1 MFDIQ
6 SLVKEYMNS
15 VYKSAEFFDIL
26 ICNNKMVIDVADSAI
41 ATIDIPV
48 DTGIVTAF
56 RYPNYDQNNIDF
68 GIYNKVSYICNY
80 YTELAMH
87 SPLVAE
93 LPDVRSD
100 EKFMEILSRKASD
113 GVGFYKLNGIDIKD
127 RYIIPIF
134 SGFPILNKEDSMDM
148 FVREID
154 HQTVMVQ
161 YVITKKKI
169 NQKFSIFYRA
179 MNMNRLE
186 PWRHII

>member
-1 MFDIQ
+1 
-6 SLVKEYMNS
+6 MNS
-15 VYKSAEFFDIL
+15 VCKSAEFFDIL

-41 ATIDIPV
+41 ATIDIPI

-56 RYPNYDQNNIDF
+56 RYPEYNPDNMDHI
-68 GIYNKVSYICNY
+68 IYNKVSYKCNY
-80 YTELAMH
+80 YTELAMY

-100 EKFMEILSRKASD
+100 DNFMEILSRKASD
-113 GVGFYKLNGIDIKD
+113 GVSFYKLNGIDINN

-134 SGFPILNKEDSMDM
+134 AGFPILNKQDGMGM
-148 FVREID
+148 YVRDID
-154 HQTVMVQ
+154 DKTVMVQ

-169 NQKFSIFYRA
+169 NQTFSIFYRA

-186 PWRHII
+186 PWRHMVRR